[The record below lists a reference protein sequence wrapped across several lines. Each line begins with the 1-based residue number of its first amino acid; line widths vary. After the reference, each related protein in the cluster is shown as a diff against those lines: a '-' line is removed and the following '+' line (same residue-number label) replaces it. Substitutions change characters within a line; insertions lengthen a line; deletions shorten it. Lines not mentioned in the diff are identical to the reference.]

1 MTVHAT
7 LSGLAAIA
15 ALGSTV
21 GCGGN
26 QAGGAPPTPSV
37 EGTWTF
43 KASVPLR
50 GGSLF
55 VEGWFTAVQDT
66 VLLTVEG
73 AYCLP
78 AEGNLEFL
86 RYRCPALFAGS
97 RAQQTITATSF
108 SFPRRRPAERARVS
122 VNYTSSTTR
131 QTCAQYTTDSAG
143 NRVCAR
149 WTTEAVE
156 VPGSESA
163 LLKVAPVR

>member
-1 MTVHAT
+1 MSLRAPLV
-7 LSGLAAIA
+7 GFAAVVV
-15 ALGSTV
+15 LGSAV
-21 GCGGN
+21 ACGGN
-26 QAGGAPPTPSV
+26 RAAGTPPPSSP

-43 KASVPLR
+43 EASVPLT
-50 GGSLF
+50 GGALF

-78 AEGNLEFL
+78 TDGNLEMF
-86 RYRCPALFAGS
+86 RYRCPALFTGS
-97 RAQQTITATSF
+97 RAQQTITTTSF

-122 VNYTSSTTR
+122 VSYTNSTTR
-131 QTCAQYTTDSAG
+131 RVCAQYTTDSGG

-156 VPGSESA
+156 VPGSQSA
-163 LLKVAPVR
+163 ILKVTPIR

>member
-1 MTVHAT
+1 MSLRAPLVGFAAV
-7 LSGLAAIA
+7 SVLASAVA
-15 ALGSTV
+15 
-21 GCGGN
+21 CGGN
-26 QAGGAPPTPSV
+26 QAGGGAPPPSI

-43 KASVPLR
+43 EASVPLR
-50 GGSLF
+50 GGALF

-78 AEGNLEFL
+78 TDGNLEMF
-86 RYRCPALFAGS
+86 RYRCPALFTGS

-149 WTTEAVE
+149 WTTEVVE
-156 VPGSESA
+156 VPRSESA
-163 LLKVAPVR
+163 LLKVTPVR